1 MLIETYGG
9 FDYTAVDCAGW
20 MIEAGFQQTRKV
32 KLTGAEA
39 MVIGIKPG
47 PA

>member
-1 MLIETYGG
+1 MN
-9 FDYTAVDCAGW
+9 
-20 MIEAGFQQTRKV
+20 EAGFEQMQKV

-47 PA
+47 PR